1 MTDKHRSQRH
11 NLEIRFLRF
20 SAFNR
25 PVNCSLRDAEQK
37 SFRFKYMKNYDHHK
51 RESLKKWSTIM
62 ALGCHFNY
70 PSSDNLLLFFS
81 GNFTSLGAIFHFKRD
96 FGFYLLQEFIPTI
109 LVVALSWV
117 SFWIDE
123 RSVPARVSLGI
134 TTVLAITTLIFGI
147 QASMPRV
154 GHVKAIDVFLLGSFL
169 FVFAALV
176 EYAIICTS
184 LNVISSKEKR
194 FQSRVG
200 RSVITEDYSSG
211 EIDLKENVTSPE
223 VIETKHEEIQ
233 VKIFSLSPNVK
244 MFQKWSNQIPELVK

>member
-1 MTDKHRSQRH
+1 
-11 NLEIRFLRF
+11 
-20 SAFNR
+20 
-25 PVNCSLRDAEQK
+25 
-37 SFRFKYMKNYDHHK
+37 
-51 RESLKKWSTIM
+51 M

-70 PSSDNLLLFFS
+70 PRSDNLLLFFS

-96 FGFYLLQEFIPTI
+96 FGFYLLQEFVPTI

-194 FQSRVG
+194 FRSRMG
-200 RSVITEDYSSG
+200 QSVITEDYSTG

-223 VIETKHEEIQ
+223 VIETKQEEIQ
-233 VKIFSLSPNVK
+233 VKIFSLLP
-244 MFQKWSNQIPELVK
+244 